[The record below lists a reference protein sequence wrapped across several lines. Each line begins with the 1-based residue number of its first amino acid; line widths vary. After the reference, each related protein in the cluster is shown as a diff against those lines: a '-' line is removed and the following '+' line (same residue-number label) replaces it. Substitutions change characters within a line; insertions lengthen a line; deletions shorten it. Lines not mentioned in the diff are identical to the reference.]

1 MADMV
6 PMKVEARSGVGK
18 GAARAARRAGYVP
31 GVIYGA
37 GKEPT
42 TIQILGS
49 ELLKTLQKGGYYT
62 TMFEL
67 DVDGEKHTVIPK
79 AMQKNLLN
87 GLPTHVDFLRLA
99 KGATVTIEVPV
110 EFTNEKACPGLEQ
123 GGTLNV
129 VRHAV
134 EVEVLATAMPD
145 TFVIDLSGFELGDSI
160 NASAIALPEGAVFT
174 ITDRDFTVATIAT
187 PAGMGGASDDEG
199 EGEGEGEGETAE
211 AGAEADGEEES
222 KE

>member
-6 PMKVEARSGVGK
+6 PMTVEARPGVGK

-49 ELLKTLQKGGYYT
+49 QLLKTLKKGGFYT

-67 DVDGEKHTVIPK
+67 DVNGEKHTVIPK

-110 EFTNEKACPGLEQ
+110 EFINEKACPGLEQ

-145 TFVIDLSGFELGDSI
+145 TFTIDLSGFELGDSI
-160 NASAIALPEGAVFT
+160 NASAITLPEGAAFT

-187 PAGMGGASDDEG
+187 PAGMGGASEDEDAD
-199 EGEGEGEGETAE
+199 GEGETAE
-211 AGAEADGEEES
+211 AGEEAAAEGEGES
-222 KE
+222 ND

>member
-1 MADMV
+1 MADIV
-6 PMKVEARSGVGK
+6 PMTVEPRPGIGK

-49 ELLKTLQKGGYYT
+49 ELLKVLRKGGYYT

-67 DVDGEKHTVIPK
+67 DVAGEKHTVIPK
-79 AMQKNLLN
+79 DMQKNLLN

-110 EFTNEKACPGLEQ
+110 EFINEKECPGLEQ

-129 VRHAV
+129 VRYAV
-134 EVEVLATAMPD
+134 EVDVLATAMPD
-145 TFVIDLSGFELGDSI
+145 SFTIDLTGYELGDSI
-160 NASAIALPEGAVFT
+160 NASAITLPDGATFT

-187 PAGMGGASDDEG
+187 PAGMGGASEDEEG
-199 EGEGEGEGETAE
+199 EDGETE
-211 AGAEADGEEES
+211 TTEMGPDITVDQDEPKD
-222 KE
+222 

>member
-6 PMKVEARSGVGK
+6 PITVEPRTGVGK

-49 ELLKTLQKGGYYT
+49 QLLKILRKGGFYT

-67 DVDGEKHTVIPK
+67 DVAGEKHTVIPK
-79 AMQKNLLN
+79 DIQKNLLN

-110 EFTNEKACPGLEQ
+110 EFENEKGSPGLEQ
-123 GGTLNV
+123 GGTLNI

-145 TFVIDLSGFELGDSI
+145 TFMIDLTGYEMGASI
-160 NASAIALPEGAVFT
+160 NASAITLPEGAAFT
-174 ITDRDFTVATIAT
+174 ITDRDFTVATIAS
-187 PAGMGGASDDEG
+187 PGGGASSEAAEDEG
-199 EGEGEGEGETAE
+199 EEAESEATEGA
-211 AGAEADGEEES
+211 EEES
-222 KE
+222 KG

>member
-6 PMKVEARSGVGK
+6 PMTVEPRTGVGK

-37 GKEPT
+37 GQEPT

-49 ELLKTLQKGGYYT
+49 QLLKVLRSGGFYT

-67 DVDGEKHTVIPK
+67 DVAGEKHRVIPK
-79 AMQKNLLN
+79 DMQKNLLN
-87 GLPTHVDFLRLA
+87 GLPTHVDFLRLK

-110 EFTNEKACPGLEQ
+110 EFENEKACPGLEQ

-145 TFVIDLSGFELGDSI
+145 TFMIDLTGFEMGDSI
-160 NASAIALPEGAVFT
+160 NASAITLPEGASFT
-174 ITDRDFTVATIAT
+174 ITDRDFTVATIAS
-187 PAGMGGASDDEG
+187 PGGGGGGTDDADDSDAEEG
-199 EGEGEGEGETAE
+199 DAE
-211 AGAEADGEEES
+211 ASASASEEES
-222 KE
+222 KD

>member
-6 PMKVEARSGVGK
+6 PMTVEPRTGVGK

-37 GKEPT
+37 GQDPT

-49 ELLKTLQKGGYYT
+49 ELLKTLQQGGFYT

-67 DVDGEKHTVIPK
+67 DVAGEKHRVIPK
-79 AMQKNLLN
+79 DMQKNLLN
-87 GLPTHVDFLRLA
+87 GLPTHVDFLRL
-99 KGATVTIEVPV
+99 KRGATVTIEVPV
-110 EFTNEKACPGLEQ
+110 EFENEKESPGLEQ
-123 GGTLNV
+123 GGVLNV

-145 TFVIDLSGFELGDSI
+145 TFMIDLTGYEIGDSI
-160 NASAIALPEGAVFT
+160 NASAITLPEGASFT
-174 ITDRDFTVATIAT
+174 ITDRDFTVATVAA
-187 PAGMGGASDDEG
+187 PAGMGGASEDES
-199 EGEGEGEGETAE
+199 EETTE
-211 AGAEADGEEES
+211 TTEMGPDITVDQDGS
-222 KE
+222 DPKPD

>member
-1 MADMV
+1 MADIV
-6 PMKVEARSGVGK
+6 PMTVEPRPGIGK

-49 ELLKTLQKGGYYT
+49 ELLKVLRKGGYYT

-67 DVDGEKHTVIPK
+67 DVAGEKHTVIPK
-79 AMQKNLLN
+79 DMQKNLLN

-110 EFTNEKACPGLEQ
+110 EFINEKNCPGLEQ

-145 TFVIDLSGFELGDSI
+145 TFTIDLTGYELGDSI
-160 NASAIALPEGAVFT
+160 NASAITLPDGATFT

-187 PAGMGGASDDEG
+187 PAGMGGASEDEEG
-199 EGEGEGEGETAE
+199 EDGETE
-211 AGAEADGEEES
+211 TTEMGPDITVDQDEPKD
-222 KE
+222 

>member
-6 PMKVEARSGVGK
+6 PMKVEARPGVGK

-37 GKEPT
+37 GEDPT
-42 TIQILGS
+42 PIQILGNQ
-49 ELLKTLQKGGYYT
+49 LLKTLRQGGYYT

-67 DVDGEKHTVIPK
+67 DVDGEKHRVIPK

-87 GLPTHVDFLRLA
+87 GLPTHVDFLRL
-99 KGATVTIEVPV
+99 KRGATVTIEVPV
-110 EFTNEKACPGLEQ
+110 EFVNEKASPGLEQ

-129 VRHAV
+129 VRYAV

-145 TFVIDLSGFELGDSI
+145 SFTIDLTGYELGDSI
-160 NASAIALPEGAVFT
+160 NASAITLPEGAAFT

-187 PAGMGGASDDEG
+187 PAGMGGGSDDDEAEEASEG
-199 EGEGEGEGETAE
+199 
-211 AGAEADGEEES
+211 EADGEADQGEAND
-222 KE
+222 